1 MVCKRTHARW
11 LVSFIAA
18 LALLSSGCQRA
29 LFAYV
34 NRGGPP
40 PDATIVY
47 APDRHLAL
55 DIYRARGD
63 VATAGAPTVVFFHGG
78 SWNSGS
84 REDYRFVGNRL
95 ADNGILTLIV
105 DYRLYPTAG
114 FPAFMDDAAD
124 AVAWARTH
132 ARAQGG
138 DPARL
143 YLAGH
148 SAGAQIA
155 ALLGTDAGY
164 LSRRGIALRQV
175 RGVIGLSGPY
185 DFTIGQY
192 APIFGPPSQW
202 PKAQAVNYVDGD
214 EPAFLLVQGQADTT
228 VAPRNSIELAA
239 KLRTAQVPVTLAL
252 VPKAGHLA
260 TVAALYA
267 PERAPAVLPA
277 ILRFIAASAASR

>member
-1 MVCKRTHARW
+1 M
-11 LVSFIAA
+11 AA
-18 LALLSSGCQRA
+18 VALLTGGCQRA
-29 LFAYV
+29 AFAFV
-34 NRGGPP
+34 NRGAAPAN
-40 PDATIVY
+40 ATVIY
-47 APDRHLAL
+47 APDRQLAL
-55 DIYRARGD
+55 DVYRARGV
-63 VATAGAPTVVFFHGG
+63 VAAAGAPMVVFFHGG
-78 SWNSGS
+78 SWNSG
-84 REDYRFVGNRL
+84 RRGEYAFVGDRL
-95 ADNGILTLIV
+95 AANGILTLVV
-105 DYRLYPTAG
+105 DYRTYPTAG

-124 AVAWARTH
+124 AVAWSRAH
-132 ARAQGG
+132 ARDFGG

-143 YLAGH
+143 YIAGH

-164 LSRRGIALRQV
+164 LSRRGVSLRQV

-214 EPAFLLVQGQADTT
+214 EPAFLLVQGEADTT
-228 VAPRNSIELAA
+228 VAPRNSIELAGR
-239 KLRTAQVPVTLAL
+239 LRAVHVPVTLDQ

-267 PERAPAVLPA
+267 PSRAPDVLPA
-277 ILRFIAASAASR
+277 ILQFVAASAKQGSSAGASRPGTPL